1 MLKVNIK
8 MYFFMYVFNC
18 LWKYLFEEIV
28 NEVRC
33 MNFIIDCMG
42 VVFDVLLRSV
52 EEFIVE

>member
-1 MLKVNIK
+1 
-8 MYFFMYVFNC
+8 MYVFNC